1 MRTNR
6 TKAVRIIS
14 IVLAAVLLL
23 SVVSSALIVIVN
35 AASSAEIKSKLADL
49 RAKQAEIQKQSD
61 ELEKSIA
68 ENKDQTKTLVGQKA
82 EIDQEMEISRQK
94 IENLNEQIQQLNLL
108 IAEKQ
113 TELEASV
120 AKEEALQKQY
130 KARLRSM
137 EETGSVSYWSILF
150 KASSFSDLLD
160 RVDMIREIAESDQ
173 LMLKQLSAATQAVE
187 TERADLE
194 QQKQELQQTETDLAA
209 EQAELE
215 SKRAEADTLITQ
227 MQTEYA
233 ALSDEFLAAEADEAA
248 VREQIKK
255 AETDY
260 FNALAKEQAAAAAAA
275 AAAAKN
281 NSSSSSGSSSSSSGS
296 ASSGGFVFPLAYST
310 GVTCAYGPRIHP
322 INGNKSFHYG
332 VDLAAGMSTEIY
344 ATKSGTV
351 TGATYGEANGY
362 YVTINHGDGYSSI
375 YAHMTNYVVSV
386 GDSVKQGQLIGY
398 VGTTGWST
406 GPHLH
411 FEILYNGSNVNPMN
425 YISLP

>member
-1 MRTNR
+1 MRSSR
-6 TKAVRIIS
+6 TKIVRIIS
-14 IVLAAVLLL
+14 IVLAAVILL
-23 SVVSSALIVIVN
+23 SLVSTALIVMVH
-35 AASSAEIKSKLADL
+35 AASSSEIKSKLADL

-68 ENKDQTKTLVGQKA
+68 ENKDQTKTLVSQKA
-82 EIDQEMEISRQK
+82 EIDQEMEMSRQK

-150 KASSFSDLLD
+150 RASSFSDLLD

-194 QQKQELQQTETDLAA
+194 QQKQDLQQTETDLAV

-215 SKRAEADTLITQ
+215 TKRAKADTLITQ
-227 MQTEYA
+227 MQAEYA
-233 ALSDEFLAAEADEAA
+233 SLSDEFLAAEADEAA

-255 AETDY
+255 TETDY

-275 AAAAKN
+275 AAANKTSNSN
-281 NSSSSSGSSSSSSGS
+281 NSSASSSGGASSGS
-296 ASSGGFVFPLAYST
+296 FAFPLAYST
-310 GVTCAYGPRIHP
+310 GVTCAYGPRVHP

-332 VDLAAGMSTEIY
+332 VDLAAGMNTEIY

>member
-1 MRTNR
+1 MRSSR
-6 TKAVRIIS
+6 TKIVRIIS
-14 IVLAAVLLL
+14 IVLAAVILL
-23 SVVSSALIVIVN
+23 SLVSTALIVMVH
-35 AASSAEIKSKLADL
+35 AASSSEIKSKLADL

-68 ENKDQTKTLVGQKA
+68 ENKDQTKTLVSQKA
-82 EIDQEMEISRQK
+82 EIDQEMEMSRQK

-150 KASSFSDLLD
+150 RASSFSDLLD

-194 QQKQELQQTETDLAA
+194 QQKLDLQQTEDDLAV

-215 SKRAEADTLITQ
+215 TKRAKADTLITQ
-227 MQTEYA
+227 MQAEYA
-233 ALSDEFLAAEADEAA
+233 SLSDEFLAAEADEAA

-255 AETDY
+255 TETDY

-275 AAAAKN
+275 AAANKTSNSN
-281 NSSSSSGSSSSSSGS
+281 NSSASSSGGASSGS
-296 ASSGGFVFPLAYST
+296 FAFPLAYST
-310 GVTCAYGPRIHP
+310 GVTCAYGPRVHP

-375 YAHMTNYVVSV
+375 YAHMTNYVVSA

>member
-1 MRTNR
+1 MRSSR
-6 TKAVRIIS
+6 TKIVRIIS
-14 IVLAAVLLL
+14 IVLAAVILL
-23 SVVSSALIVIVN
+23 SLVSTALIVMVH
-35 AASSAEIKSKLADL
+35 AASSSEIKSKLADL

-68 ENKDQTKTLVGQKA
+68 ENKDQTKTLVSQKA
-82 EIDQEMEISRQK
+82 EIDQEMEMSRQK

-150 KASSFSDLLD
+150 RASSFSDLLD

-194 QQKQELQQTETDLAA
+194 QQKLDLQQTEDDLAV

-215 SKRAEADTLITQ
+215 TKRAKADTLITQ
-227 MQTEYA
+227 MQAEYA
-233 ALSDEFLAAEADEAA
+233 SLSDEFLAAEADEAA

-275 AAAAKN
+275 AAANKP
-281 NSSSSSGSSSSSSGS
+281 SSGSNSSSSSSSGG
-296 ASSGGFVFPLAYST
+296 ASSGGFAFPLAYST
-310 GVTCAYGPRIHP
+310 GVTCAYGPRVHP

>member
-1 MRTNR
+1 MRSSR
-6 TKAVRIIS
+6 TKIVRIIS
-14 IVLAAVLLL
+14 IVLAAVILL
-23 SVVSSALIVIVN
+23 SLVSTALIVMVH
-35 AASSAEIKSKLADL
+35 AASSSEIKSKLADL

-82 EIDQEMEISRQK
+82 EIDQEMEMSRQK

-194 QQKQELQQTETDLAA
+194 QQKLDLQQTEDDLAV

-215 SKRAEADTLITQ
+215 TKRAKADTLITQ
-227 MQTEYA
+227 MQVEYA
-233 ALSDEFLAAEADEAA
+233 SLSDEFLAAEADEAA

-275 AAAAKN
+275 AAANKP
-281 NSSSSSGSSSSSSGS
+281 SSGSNSSSSSSSGG
-296 ASSGGFVFPLAYST
+296 ASSGGFAFPLAYST
-310 GVTCAYGPRIHP
+310 GVTCAYGPRVHP

-332 VDLAAGMSTEIY
+332 VDLAAGMNTEIY

-375 YAHMTNYVVSV
+375 YAHMTNYVVSA

>member
-1 MRTNR
+1 MRSSR
-6 TKAVRIIS
+6 TKIVRIIS
-14 IVLAAVLLL
+14 IVLAAVILL
-23 SVVSSALIVIVN
+23 SLVSTALIVMVH
-35 AASSAEIKSKLADL
+35 AASSSEIKSKLADL

-82 EIDQEMEISRQK
+82 EIDQEREMSRQK

-150 KASSFSDLLD
+150 RASSFSDLLD

-194 QQKQELQQTETDLAA
+194 QQKLDLQQTEDDLAV

-215 SKRAEADTLITQ
+215 TNRAKADTLITQ
-227 MQTEYA
+227 MQAEYA
-233 ALSDEFLAAEADEAA
+233 SLSDEFLAAEADEAA

-255 AETDY
+255 TETDY

-275 AAAAKN
+275 AAANKP
-281 NSSSSSGSSSSSSGS
+281 SSGSNSSSSSSSGG
-296 ASSGGFVFPLAYST
+296 ASSGGFAFPLAYST
-310 GVTCAYGPRIHP
+310 GVTCAYGPRVHP

-332 VDLAAGMSTEIY
+332 VDLAAGMNTEIY

-375 YAHMTNYVVSV
+375 YAHMTNYVVSA

>member
-1 MRTNR
+1 MRSSR
-6 TKAVRIIS
+6 TKIVRIIS
-14 IVLAAVLLL
+14 IVLAAVILL
-23 SVVSSALIVIVN
+23 SLVSTALIVMVH
-35 AASSAEIKSKLADL
+35 AASSSEIKSKLADL

-82 EIDQEMEISRQK
+82 EIDQEMEMSRQK

-194 QQKQELQQTETDLAA
+194 QQKLDLQQTEDDLAV

-215 SKRAEADTLITQ
+215 TKRAKADTLITQ
-227 MQTEYA
+227 MQAEYA
-233 ALSDEFLAAEADEAA
+233 SLSDEFLAAEADEAA

-275 AAAAKN
+275 AAANKP
-281 NSSSSSGSSSSSSGS
+281 SSGSNSSSSSSSGG
-296 ASSGGFVFPLAYST
+296 ASSGGFAFPLAYST
-310 GVTCAYGPRIHP
+310 GVTCAYGPRVHP

-332 VDLAAGMSTEIY
+332 VDLAAGMNTEIY
-344 ATKSGTV
+344 ATKSGTI

-411 FEILYNGSNVNPMN
+411 FEILYSGSNVNPMN

>member
-35 AASSAEIKSKLADL
+35 AASSSEIKSKLADL

-82 EIDQEMEISRQK
+82 EIDQEMEMSRQK

-120 AKEEALQKQY
+120 EKEAALKKQY

-194 QQKQELQQTETDLAA
+194 QQKQDLQQTETDLAA
-209 EQAELE
+209 EQTELE
-215 SKRAEADTLITQ
+215 AKRAEADTLITQ

-281 NSSSSSGSSSSSSGS
+281 NPSSSSSSSSSSSGS

-332 VDLAAGMSTEIY
+332 VDLAAGMNTEIY

>member
-1 MRTNR
+1 MRSSR
-6 TKAVRIIS
+6 TKIVRIIS
-14 IVLAAVLLL
+14 IVLAAVILL
-23 SVVSSALIVIVN
+23 SLVSTALIVMVH
-35 AASSAEIKSKLADL
+35 AASSSEIKSKLADL

-68 ENKDQTKTLVGQKA
+68 ENKDQTKTLVSQKA
-82 EIDQEMEISRQK
+82 EIDQEMEMSRQK

-150 KASSFSDLLD
+150 RASSFSDLLD

-194 QQKQELQQTETDLAA
+194 QQKQDLQQTETDLAA

-215 SKRAEADTLITQ
+215 TKRAEADKLITQ
-227 MQTEYA
+227 MQVEYA
-233 ALSDEFLAAEADEAA
+233 SLSDEFLAAEADEAA
-248 VREQIKK
+248 VREQIKRT
-255 AETDY
+255 ETDY

-275 AAAAKN
+275 AAANKASNSN
-281 NSSSSSGSSSSSSGS
+281 NSSASSSGG
-296 ASSGGFVFPLAYST
+296 ASSGGFAFPLAYST
-310 GVTCAYGPRIHP
+310 GVTCAYGPRVHP

-332 VDLAAGMSTEIY
+332 VDLAAGMNTEIY

>member
-1 MRTNR
+1 MRSSR
-6 TKAVRIIS
+6 TKIVRIIS
-14 IVLAAVLLL
+14 IVLAAVILL
-23 SVVSSALIVIVN
+23 SLVSTALIVMVH
-35 AASSAEIKSKLADL
+35 AASSSEIKSKLADL

-68 ENKDQTKTLVGQKA
+68 ENKDQTKTLVSQKA
-82 EIDQEMEISRQK
+82 EIDQEMEMSRQK

-194 QQKQELQQTETDLAA
+194 QQKLDLQQTEDDLAV

-215 SKRAEADTLITQ
+215 TKRAKADTLITQ
-227 MQTEYA
+227 MQAEYA
-233 ALSDEFLAAEADEAA
+233 SLSDEFLAAEADEAA

-255 AETDY
+255 TETDY
-260 FNALAKEQAAAAAAA
+260 FNALAREQAAAAAAA
-275 AAAAKN
+275 AAANKP
-281 NSSSSSGSSSSSSGS
+281 SSGSNSSSSSSSGG
-296 ASSGGFVFPLAYST
+296 ASSGGFAFPLAYST
-310 GVTCAYGPRIHP
+310 GVTCAYGPRVHP

-332 VDLAAGMSTEIY
+332 VDLAAGMNTEIY

>member
-1 MRTNR
+1 MRSSR
-6 TKAVRIIS
+6 TKIVRIIS
-14 IVLAAVLLL
+14 IVLAAVILL
-23 SVVSSALIVIVN
+23 SLVSTALIVMVH
-35 AASSAEIKSKLADL
+35 AASSSEIKSKLADL

-82 EIDQEMEISRQK
+82 EIDQEMEMSRQK

-150 KASSFSDLLD
+150 RASSFSDLLD

-173 LMLKQLSAATQAVE
+173 LMLKQLSDATQAVE

-194 QQKQELQQTETDLAA
+194 QQKLDLQQTEDDLAV

-215 SKRAEADTLITQ
+215 TKRAKADTLITQ
-227 MQTEYA
+227 MQVEYA
-233 ALSDEFLAAEADEAA
+233 SLSDEFLAAEADEAA

-275 AAAAKN
+275 AAANKP
-281 NSSSSSGSSSSSSGS
+281 SSGSNSSSSSSSGG
-296 ASSGGFVFPLAYST
+296 ASSGGFAFPLAYST
-310 GVTCAYGPRIHP
+310 GVTCAYGPRVHP

-332 VDLAAGMSTEIY
+332 VDLAAGMNTEIY

>member
-1 MRTNR
+1 MRSSR
-6 TKAVRIIS
+6 TKIVRIIS
-14 IVLAAVLLL
+14 IVLAAVILL
-23 SVVSSALIVIVN
+23 SLVSTALIVMVH
-35 AASSAEIKSKLADL
+35 AASSCDIKSKLADL

-68 ENKDQTKTLVGQKA
+68 ENKDQTKTLVSQKA
-82 EIDQEMEISRQK
+82 EIDQEMEMSRQK

-150 KASSFSDLLD
+150 RASSFSDLLD

-194 QQKQELQQTETDLAA
+194 QQKLDLQQTEDDLAV

-215 SKRAEADTLITQ
+215 TKRAKADTLITQ
-227 MQTEYA
+227 MQAEYA
-233 ALSDEFLAAEADEAA
+233 SLSDEFLAAEADEAA

-275 AAAAKN
+275 AAANKP
-281 NSSSSSGSSSSSSGS
+281 SSGSNSSSSSSSGG
-296 ASSGGFVFPLAYST
+296 ASSGGFAFPLAYST
-310 GVTCAYGPRIHP
+310 GVTCAYGPRVHP

-332 VDLAAGMSTEIY
+332 VDLAAGMNTEIY

>member
-1 MRTNR
+1 MRSSR
-6 TKAVRIIS
+6 TKIVRIIS
-14 IVLAAVLLL
+14 IVLAAVILL
-23 SVVSSALIVIVN
+23 SLVSTALIVMVH
-35 AASSAEIKSKLADL
+35 AASSSEIKSKLADL

-68 ENKDQTKTLVGQKA
+68 ENKDQTKTLVSQKA
-82 EIDQEMEISRQK
+82 EIDQEMEMSRQK

-150 KASSFSDLLD
+150 RASSFSDLLD

-194 QQKQELQQTETDLAA
+194 QQKLDLQQTEDDLAV

-215 SKRAEADTLITQ
+215 TKRAKADTLITQ
-227 MQTEYA
+227 MQAEYA
-233 ALSDEFLAAEADEAA
+233 SLSDEFLAAEADEAA

-275 AAAAKN
+275 AAANKP
-281 NSSSSSGSSSSSSGS
+281 SSGSNSSSSSSSGG
-296 ASSGGFVFPLAYST
+296 ASSGGFAFPLAYST
-310 GVTCAYGPRIHP
+310 GVTCAYGPRVHP

-332 VDLAAGMSTEIY
+332 VDLAAGMNTEIY

-375 YAHMTNYVVSV
+375 YAHMTNYVVSA

>member
-1 MRTNR
+1 MRSSR
-6 TKAVRIIS
+6 TKIVRIIS
-14 IVLAAVLLL
+14 IVLAAVILL
-23 SVVSSALIVIVN
+23 SLVSTALIVMVH
-35 AASSAEIKSKLADL
+35 AASSSEIKSKLADL

-68 ENKDQTKTLVGQKA
+68 ENKDQTKTLVSQKA
-82 EIDQEMEISRQK
+82 EIDQEMEMSRQK

-150 KASSFSDLLD
+150 RASSFSDLLD

-194 QQKQELQQTETDLAA
+194 QQKLDLQQTETDLAV

-215 SKRAEADTLITQ
+215 TKRAKADTLITQ
-227 MQTEYA
+227 MQVEYA
-233 ALSDEFLAAEADEAA
+233 SLSDEFLAAEADEAA

-275 AAAAKN
+275 AAANKP
-281 NSSSSSGSSSSSSGS
+281 SSGSNSSSSSSSGG
-296 ASSGGFVFPLAYST
+296 ASSGGFAFPLAYST
-310 GVTCAYGPRIHP
+310 GVTCAYGPRVHP

-332 VDLAAGMSTEIY
+332 VDLAAGMNTEIY

-411 FEILYNGSNVNPMN
+411 FEILYSGSNVNPMN

>member
-1 MRTNR
+1 MRSSR
-6 TKAVRIIS
+6 TKIVRIIS
-14 IVLAAVLLL
+14 IVLAAVILL
-23 SVVSSALIVIVN
+23 SLVSTALIVMVH
-35 AASSAEIKSKLADL
+35 AASSSEIKSKLADL

-82 EIDQEMEISRQK
+82 EIDQEMEMSRQK

-150 KASSFSDLLD
+150 RASSFSDLLD

-194 QQKQELQQTETDLAA
+194 QQKLDLQQTEDDLAV

-215 SKRAEADTLITQ
+215 TNRAKADTLITQ
-227 MQTEYA
+227 MQAEYA
-233 ALSDEFLAAEADEAA
+233 SLSDEFLAAEADEAA

-255 AETDY
+255 TETDY

-275 AAAAKN
+275 AAANKP
-281 NSSSSSGSSSSSSGS
+281 SSGSNSSSSSSSGG
-296 ASSGGFVFPLAYST
+296 ASSGGFAFPLAYST
-310 GVTCAYGPRIHP
+310 GVTCAYGPRVHP

-332 VDLAAGMSTEIY
+332 VDLAAGMNTEIY

-375 YAHMTNYVVSV
+375 YAHMTNYVVSA

>member
-1 MRTNR
+1 MRSSR
-6 TKAVRIIS
+6 TKIVRIIS
-14 IVLAAVLLL
+14 IVLAAVILL
-23 SVVSSALIVIVN
+23 SLVSTALIVMVH
-35 AASSAEIKSKLADL
+35 AASSSEIKSKLADL

-68 ENKDQTKTLVGQKA
+68 ENKDQTKTLVSQKA
-82 EIDQEMEISRQK
+82 EIDQEMEMSRQK

-150 KASSFSDLLD
+150 RASSFSDLLD

-194 QQKQELQQTETDLAA
+194 QQKLDLQQTEDDLAV

-215 SKRAEADTLITQ
+215 TKRAKADTLITQ
-227 MQTEYA
+227 MQVEYA
-233 ALSDEFLAAEADEAA
+233 SLSDEFLAAEADEAA

-275 AAAAKN
+275 AAANKPSSGSN
-281 NSSSSSGSSSSSSGS
+281 NSSASSSGG
-296 ASSGGFVFPLAYST
+296 ASSGGFAFPLAYST
-310 GVTCAYGPRIHP
+310 GVTCAYGPRVHP

-332 VDLAAGMSTEIY
+332 VDLAAGMNTEIY

>member
-1 MRTNR
+1 MRSSR
-6 TKAVRIIS
+6 TKIVRIIS
-14 IVLAAVLLL
+14 IVLAAVILL
-23 SVVSSALIVIVN
+23 SLVSTALIVMVH
-35 AASSAEIKSKLADL
+35 AASSSEIKSKLADL

-68 ENKDQTKTLVGQKA
+68 ENKHQTKTLVSQKA
-82 EIDQEMEISRQK
+82 EIDQEMEMSRQK

-150 KASSFSDLLD
+150 RASSFSDLLD

-194 QQKQELQQTETDLAA
+194 QQKLDLQQTEDDLAV

-215 SKRAEADTLITQ
+215 TKRAKADTLITQ
-227 MQTEYA
+227 MQAEYA
-233 ALSDEFLAAEADEAA
+233 SLSDEFLAAEADEAA

-255 AETDY
+255 TETDY

-275 AAAAKN
+275 AAANKTSNSN
-281 NSSSSSGSSSSSSGS
+281 NSSASSSGG
-296 ASSGGFVFPLAYST
+296 ASSGGFAFPLAYST
-310 GVTCAYGPRIHP
+310 GVTCAYGPRVHP

-332 VDLAAGMSTEIY
+332 VDLAAGMNTEIY

>member
-1 MRTNR
+1 MRSSR
-6 TKAVRIIS
+6 TKIVRIIS
-14 IVLAAVLLL
+14 IVLAAVILL
-23 SVVSSALIVIVN
+23 SLVSTALIVMVH
-35 AASSAEIKSKLADL
+35 AASSSEIKSKLADL

-68 ENKDQTKTLVGQKA
+68 ENKDQTKTLVSQKA
-82 EIDQEMEISRQK
+82 EIDQEMEMSRQK

-150 KASSFSDLLD
+150 RASSFSDLLD

-194 QQKQELQQTETDLAA
+194 QQKQDLQQTETDLAV

-215 SKRAEADTLITQ
+215 TKRAKADTLITQ
-227 MQTEYA
+227 MQVEYA
-233 ALSDEFLAAEADEAA
+233 SLSDEFLAAEADEAA

-275 AAAAKN
+275 AANKTSNSN
-281 NSSSSSGSSSSSSGS
+281 NSSASSSGG
-296 ASSGGFVFPLAYST
+296 ASSGGFAFPLAYST
-310 GVTCAYGPRIHP
+310 GVTCAYGPRVHP

-332 VDLAAGMSTEIY
+332 VDLAAGMNTEIY

>member
-1 MRTNR
+1 MRSSR
-6 TKAVRIIS
+6 TKIVRIIS
-14 IVLAAVLLL
+14 IVLAAVILL
-23 SVVSSALIVIVN
+23 SLVSTALIVMVH
-35 AASSAEIKSKLADL
+35 AASSSEIKSKLADL

-68 ENKDQTKTLVGQKA
+68 ENKDQTKTLVSQKA
-82 EIDQEMEISRQK
+82 EIDQEMEMSRQK

-150 KASSFSDLLD
+150 RASSFSDLLD

-194 QQKQELQQTETDLAA
+194 QQKQDLQQTETDLAA

-215 SKRAEADTLITQ
+215 TKRAKADTLITQ
-227 MQTEYA
+227 MQAEYA
-233 ALSDEFLAAEADEAA
+233 SLSDEFLAAEADEAA

-255 AETDY
+255 TETDY

-275 AAAAKN
+275 AAANKTSNSN
-281 NSSSSSGSSSSSSGS
+281 NSSSSSSGG
-296 ASSGGFVFPLAYST
+296 ASSGGFAFPLAYST
-310 GVTCAYGPRIHP
+310 GVTCAYGPRVHP

>member
-1 MRTNR
+1 MRSSR
-6 TKAVRIIS
+6 TKIVRIIS
-14 IVLAAVLLL
+14 IVLAAVILL
-23 SVVSSALIVIVN
+23 SLVSTALIVMVH
-35 AASSAEIKSKLADL
+35 AASSSEIKSKLADL

-82 EIDQEMEISRQK
+82 EIDQEMEMSRQK

-194 QQKQELQQTETDLAA
+194 QQKLDLQQTEDDLAV

-215 SKRAEADTLITQ
+215 TKRAKADTLITQ
-227 MQTEYA
+227 MQAEYA
-233 ALSDEFLAAEADEAA
+233 SLSDEFLAAEADEAA

-255 AETDY
+255 TETDY

-275 AAAAKN
+275 AAANKP
-281 NSSSSSGSSSSSSGS
+281 SSGSNSSSSSSSGG
-296 ASSGGFVFPLAYST
+296 ASSGGFAFPLAYST
-310 GVTCAYGPRIHP
+310 GVTCAYGPRVHP

-332 VDLAAGMSTEIY
+332 VDLAAGMNTEIY

>member
-1 MRTNR
+1 MRSSR
-6 TKAVRIIS
+6 TKIVRIIS
-14 IVLAAVLLL
+14 IVLAAVILL
-23 SVVSSALIVIVN
+23 SLVSTALIVMVH
-35 AASSAEIKSKLADL
+35 AASSSEIKSKLADL

-68 ENKDQTKTLVGQKA
+68 ENKDQTKTLVSQKA
-82 EIDQEMEISRQK
+82 EIDQEMEMSRQK

-120 AKEEALQKQY
+120 AKEAALQKQY

-150 KASSFSDLLD
+150 RASSFSDLLD

-194 QQKQELQQTETDLAA
+194 QQKLDLQQTEDDLAV

-215 SKRAEADTLITQ
+215 TKRAKADTLITQ
-227 MQTEYA
+227 MQAEYA
-233 ALSDEFLAAEADEAA
+233 SLSDEFLAAEADEAA

-275 AAAAKN
+275 AAANKTSNSN
-281 NSSSSSGSSSSSSGS
+281 NSSASSSGG
-296 ASSGGFVFPLAYST
+296 ASSGGFAFPLAYST
-310 GVTCAYGPRIHP
+310 GVTCAYGPRVHP

-332 VDLAAGMSTEIY
+332 VDLAAGMNTEIY

>member
-1 MRTNR
+1 MRSSR
-6 TKAVRIIS
+6 TKIVRIIS
-14 IVLAAVLLL
+14 IVLAAVILL
-23 SVVSSALIVIVN
+23 SLVSTALIVMVH
-35 AASSAEIKSKLADL
+35 AASSSEIKSKLADL

-68 ENKDQTKTLVGQKA
+68 ENKDQTKTLVSQKA
-82 EIDQEMEISRQK
+82 EIDQEMEMSRQK

-150 KASSFSDLLD
+150 RASSFSDLLD

-194 QQKQELQQTETDLAA
+194 QQKLDLQQTEDDLAV

-215 SKRAEADTLITQ
+215 TKRAKADTLITQ
-227 MQTEYA
+227 MQAEYA
-233 ALSDEFLAAEADEAA
+233 SLSDEFLAAEADEAA

-255 AETDY
+255 TETDY

-275 AAAAKN
+275 AAANKTSNSN
-281 NSSSSSGSSSSSSGS
+281 NSSASSSGGASSGS
-296 ASSGGFVFPLAYST
+296 FAFPLAYST
-310 GVTCAYGPRIHP
+310 GVTCAYGPRVHP
-322 INGNKSFHYG
+322 INGNKSFHCG
-332 VDLAAGMSTEIY
+332 VDLAAGMNTEIY

>member
-1 MRTNR
+1 MRSSR
-6 TKAVRIIS
+6 TKIVRIIS
-14 IVLAAVLLL
+14 IVLAAVILL
-23 SVVSSALIVIVN
+23 SLVSTALIVMVH
-35 AASSAEIKSKLADL
+35 AASSSEIKSKLADL

-68 ENKDQTKTLVGQKA
+68 ENKDQTKTLVSQKA
-82 EIDQEMEISRQK
+82 EIDQEMEMSRQK

-150 KASSFSDLLD
+150 RASSFSDLLD

-194 QQKQELQQTETDLAA
+194 QQKLDLQQTEDDLAV

-215 SKRAEADTLITQ
+215 TKRAKADTLITQ
-227 MQTEYA
+227 MQAEYA
-233 ALSDEFLAAEADEAA
+233 SLSDEFLAAEADEAA

-255 AETDY
+255 TETDY

-275 AAAAKN
+275 AAANKTSNSN
-281 NSSSSSGSSSSSSGS
+281 NSSASSSGG
-296 ASSGGFVFPLAYST
+296 ASSGGFAFPLAYST
-310 GVTCAYGPRIHP
+310 GVTCAYGPRVHP

-375 YAHMTNYVVSV
+375 YAHMTNYVVSA

>member
-1 MRTNR
+1 MRSSR
-6 TKAVRIIS
+6 TKIVRIIS
-14 IVLAAVLLL
+14 IVLAAVILL
-23 SVVSSALIVIVN
+23 SLVSTALIVMVH
-35 AASSAEIKSKLADL
+35 AASSSEIKSKLADL

-82 EIDQEMEISRQK
+82 EIDQEMEMSRQK

-150 KASSFSDLLD
+150 RASSFSDLLD

-194 QQKQELQQTETDLAA
+194 QQKLDLQQTEDDLAV

-215 SKRAEADTLITQ
+215 TKRAKADTLITQ
-227 MQTEYA
+227 MQAEYA
-233 ALSDEFLAAEADEAA
+233 SLSDEFLAAEADEAA

-275 AAAAKN
+275 AAANKPSSGSN
-281 NSSSSSGSSSSSSGS
+281 NSSASSSGG
-296 ASSGGFVFPLAYST
+296 ASSGGFAFPLAYST
-310 GVTCAYGPRIHP
+310 GVTCAYGPRVHP

-332 VDLAAGMSTEIY
+332 VDLAAGMNTEIY

-362 YVTINHGDGYSSI
+362 YVTINHGDGYSSL
-375 YAHMTNYVVSV
+375 YAHMVSNEVSV
-386 GDSVKQGQLIGY
+386 GDYVTQGQVIGH
-398 VGTTGWST
+398 VGMSGWTTGA
-406 GPHLH
+406 HLH

>member
-1 MRTNR
+1 MRSSR
-6 TKAVRIIS
+6 TKIVRIIS
-14 IVLAAVLLL
+14 IVLAAVILL
-23 SVVSSALIVIVN
+23 SLVSTALIVMVH
-35 AASSAEIKSKLADL
+35 AASSSEIKSKLADL

-68 ENKDQTKTLVGQKA
+68 ENKDQTKTLVSQKA
-82 EIDQEMEISRQK
+82 EIDQEMEMSRQK

-120 AKEEALQKQY
+120 AKEDALQKQY

-150 KASSFSDLLD
+150 RASSFSDLLD

-194 QQKQELQQTETDLAA
+194 QQKLDLQQTEDDLAV

-215 SKRAEADTLITQ
+215 TKRAKADTLITQ
-227 MQTEYA
+227 MQAEYA
-233 ALSDEFLAAEADEAA
+233 SLSDEFLAAEADEAA

-255 AETDY
+255 TETDY
-260 FNALAKEQAAAAAAA
+260 FNALAKEQAGAAAAAA
-275 AAAAKN
+275 AANKP
-281 NSSSSSGSSSSSSGS
+281 SSGSNSSSSSSSGG
-296 ASSGGFVFPLAYST
+296 ASSGGFAFPLAYST
-310 GVTCAYGPRIHP
+310 GVTCAYGPRVHP

-332 VDLAAGMSTEIY
+332 VDLAAGMNTEIY

-375 YAHMTNYVVSV
+375 YAHMTNYVVSA

>member
-1 MRTNR
+1 MRSSR
-6 TKAVRIIS
+6 TKIVRIIS
-14 IVLAAVLLL
+14 IVLAAVILL
-23 SVVSSALIVIVN
+23 SLVSTALIVMVH
-35 AASSAEIKSKLADL
+35 AASSSEIKSKLADL

-68 ENKDQTKTLVGQKA
+68 ENKDQTKTLVSQKA
-82 EIDQEMEISRQK
+82 EIDQEMEMSRQK

-150 KASSFSDLLD
+150 RASSFSDLLD

-194 QQKQELQQTETDLAA
+194 QQKLDLQQTEDDLAV

-215 SKRAEADTLITQ
+215 TKRAKADTLITQ
-227 MQTEYA
+227 MQAEYA
-233 ALSDEFLAAEADEAA
+233 SLSDEFLAAEADEAA

-275 AAAAKN
+275 AAANKP
-281 NSSSSSGSSSSSSGS
+281 SSGSNSSSSSSSGG
-296 ASSGGFVFPLAYST
+296 ASSGGFAFPLAYST
-310 GVTCAYGPRIHP
+310 GVTCAYGPRVHP

-332 VDLAAGMSTEIY
+332 VDLAAGMNTEIY

>member
-1 MRTNR
+1 MRSSR
-6 TKAVRIIS
+6 TKIVRIIS
-14 IVLAAVLLL
+14 IVLAAVILL
-23 SVVSSALIVIVN
+23 SLVSTALIVMVH
-35 AASSAEIKSKLADL
+35 AASSSEIKSKLADL

-82 EIDQEMEISRQK
+82 EIDQEMEMSRQK

-150 KASSFSDLLD
+150 RASSFSDLLD

-194 QQKQELQQTETDLAA
+194 QQKLDLQQTEDDLAV

-215 SKRAEADTLITQ
+215 TKRAKADTLITQ
-227 MQTEYA
+227 MQAEYA
-233 ALSDEFLAAEADEAA
+233 SLSDEFLAAEADEAA

-255 AETDY
+255 TETDY

-275 AAAAKN
+275 AAANKP
-281 NSSSSSGSSSSSSGS
+281 SSGSNSSSSSSSGG
-296 ASSGGFVFPLAYST
+296 ASSGGFAFPLAYST
-310 GVTCAYGPRIHP
+310 GVTCAYGPRVHP

-332 VDLAAGMSTEIY
+332 VDLAAGMNTEIY

-411 FEILYNGSNVNPMN
+411 FEILYSGSNVNPMN

>member
-1 MRTNR
+1 MRSSR
-6 TKAVRIIS
+6 TKIVRIIS
-14 IVLAAVLLL
+14 IVLAAVILL
-23 SVVSSALIVIVN
+23 SLVSTALIVMVH
-35 AASSAEIKSKLADL
+35 AASSSEIKSKLADL

-68 ENKDQTKTLVGQKA
+68 ENKDQTKTLVSQKA
-82 EIDQEMEISRQK
+82 EIDQEMEMSRQK

-150 KASSFSDLLD
+150 RASSFSDLLD

-194 QQKQELQQTETDLAA
+194 QQKQDLQQTEDDLAA

-215 SKRAEADTLITQ
+215 TKRAEADKLITQ
-227 MQTEYA
+227 MQVEYA
-233 ALSDEFLAAEADEAA
+233 SLSDEFLAAEADEAA

-255 AETDY
+255 TETDY

-275 AAAAKN
+275 AAANKASNSN
-281 NSSSSSGSSSSSSGS
+281 NSSASSSGG
-296 ASSGGFVFPLAYST
+296 ASSGGFAFPLAYST
-310 GVTCAYGPRIHP
+310 GVTCAYGPRVHP

>member
-1 MRTNR
+1 MRSSR
-6 TKAVRIIS
+6 TKIVRIIS
-14 IVLAAVLLL
+14 IVLAAVILL
-23 SVVSSALIVIVN
+23 SLVSTALIVMVH
-35 AASSAEIKSKLADL
+35 AASSSEIKSKLADL

-68 ENKDQTKTLVGQKA
+68 ENKDQTKTLVSQKA
-82 EIDQEMEISRQK
+82 EIDQEMEMSRQK

-150 KASSFSDLLD
+150 RASSFSDLLD

-194 QQKQELQQTETDLAA
+194 QQKLDLQQTETDLAV

-215 SKRAEADTLITQ
+215 TKRAKADTLITQ
-227 MQTEYA
+227 MQAEYA
-233 ALSDEFLAAEADEAA
+233 SLSDEFLAAEADEAA

-255 AETDY
+255 TETDY

-275 AAAAKN
+275 AAANKTSNSN
-281 NSSSSSGSSSSSSGS
+281 NSSASSSGG
-296 ASSGGFVFPLAYST
+296 ASSGGFAFPLAYST
-310 GVTCAYGPRIHP
+310 GVTCAYGPRVHP

>member
-1 MRTNR
+1 MRSSR
-6 TKAVRIIS
+6 TKIVRIIS
-14 IVLAAVLLL
+14 IVLAAVILL
-23 SVVSSALIVIVN
+23 SLVSTALIVMVH
-35 AASSAEIKSKLADL
+35 AASSSEIKSKLADL

-68 ENKDQTKTLVGQKA
+68 ENKDQTKTLVSQKA
-82 EIDQEMEISRQK
+82 EIDQEMEMSRQK

-120 AKEEALQKQY
+120 AKEDALQKQY

-150 KASSFSDLLD
+150 RASSFSDLLD

-194 QQKQELQQTETDLAA
+194 QQKLDLQQTEDDLAV

-215 SKRAEADTLITQ
+215 TNRAKADTLITQ
-227 MQTEYA
+227 MQAEYA
-233 ALSDEFLAAEADEAA
+233 SLSDEFLAAEADEAA

-255 AETDY
+255 TETDY

-275 AAAAKN
+275 AAANKP
-281 NSSSSSGSSSSSSGS
+281 SSGSNSSSSSSSGG
-296 ASSGGFVFPLAYST
+296 ASSGGFAFPLAYST
-310 GVTCAYGPRIHP
+310 GVTCAYGPRVHP

-332 VDLAAGMSTEIY
+332 VDLAAGMNTEIY

-375 YAHMTNYVVSV
+375 YAHMTNYVVSA

>member
-1 MRTNR
+1 MRSSR
-6 TKAVRIIS
+6 TKIVRIIS
-14 IVLAAVLLL
+14 IVLAAVILL
-23 SVVSSALIVIVN
+23 SLVSTALIVMVH
-35 AASSAEIKSKLADL
+35 AASSSEIKSKLADL

-68 ENKDQTKTLVGQKA
+68 ENKDQTKTLVSQKA
-82 EIDQEMEISRQK
+82 EIDQEMEMSRQK

-150 KASSFSDLLD
+150 RASSFSDLLD

-194 QQKQELQQTETDLAA
+194 QQKLDLQQTEDDLAV

-215 SKRAEADTLITQ
+215 TKRAKADTLITQ
-227 MQTEYA
+227 MQAEYA
-233 ALSDEFLAAEADEAA
+233 SLSDEFLAAEADEAA

-255 AETDY
+255 TETDY

-275 AAAAKN
+275 AAANKASNSN
-281 NSSSSSGSSSSSSGS
+281 NSSASSSGG
-296 ASSGGFVFPLAYST
+296 ASSGGFAFPLAYST
-310 GVTCAYGPRIHP
+310 GVTCAYGPRVHP

>member
-1 MRTNR
+1 MRSSR
-6 TKAVRIIS
+6 TKIVRIIS
-14 IVLAAVLLL
+14 IVLAAVILL
-23 SVVSSALIVIVN
+23 SLVSTALIVMVH
-35 AASSAEIKSKLADL
+35 AASSSEIKSKLADL

-68 ENKDQTKTLVGQKA
+68 ENKDQTKTLVSQKA
-82 EIDQEMEISRQK
+82 EIDQEMEMSRQK

-150 KASSFSDLLD
+150 RASSFSDLLD

-194 QQKQELQQTETDLAA
+194 QQKLDLQQTEDDLAV

-215 SKRAEADTLITQ
+215 TKRAKADTLITQ
-227 MQTEYA
+227 MQAEYA
-233 ALSDEFLAAEADEAA
+233 SLSDEFLAAEADEAA

-255 AETDY
+255 TETDY

-275 AAAAKN
+275 AAANKTSNSN
-281 NSSSSSGSSSSSSGS
+281 NSSASSSGG
-296 ASSGGFVFPLAYST
+296 ASSGGFAFPLAYST
-310 GVTCAYGPRIHP
+310 GVTCAYGPRVHP

>member
-1 MRTNR
+1 MRSSR
-6 TKAVRIIS
+6 TKIVRIIS
-14 IVLAAVLLL
+14 IVLAAVILL
-23 SVVSSALIVIVN
+23 SLVSTALIVMVH
-35 AASSAEIKSKLADL
+35 AASSSEIKSKLADL

-68 ENKDQTKTLVGQKA
+68 ENKDQTKTLVSQKA
-82 EIDQEMEISRQK
+82 EIDQEMEMSRQK

-150 KASSFSDLLD
+150 RASSFSDLLD

-194 QQKQELQQTETDLAA
+194 QQKLDLQQTEDDLAV

-215 SKRAEADTLITQ
+215 TKRAKADTLITQ
-227 MQTEYA
+227 MQAEYA
-233 ALSDEFLAAEADEAA
+233 SLSDEFLAAEADEAA

-275 AAAAKN
+275 AANKTSNSN
-281 NSSSSSGSSSSSSGS
+281 NSSASSSGG
-296 ASSGGFVFPLAYST
+296 ASSGGFAFPLAYST
-310 GVTCAYGPRIHP
+310 GVTCAYGPRVHP

-332 VDLAAGMSTEIY
+332 VDLAAGMNTEIY

>member
-1 MRTNR
+1 MRSSR
-6 TKAVRIIS
+6 TKIVRIIS
-14 IVLAAVLLL
+14 IVLAAVILL
-23 SVVSSALIVIVN
+23 SLVSTALIVMVH
-35 AASSAEIKSKLADL
+35 AASSSEIKSKLADL

-68 ENKDQTKTLVGQKA
+68 ENKDQTKTLVSQKA
-82 EIDQEMEISRQK
+82 EIDQEMEMSRQK

-150 KASSFSDLLD
+150 RASSFSDLLD

-194 QQKQELQQTETDLAA
+194 QQKQDLQQTETDLAA

-215 SKRAEADTLITQ
+215 TKRAEADKLITQ
-227 MQTEYA
+227 MQVEYA
-233 ALSDEFLAAEADEAA
+233 SLSDEFLAAEADEAA

-255 AETDY
+255 TETDY

-275 AAAAKN
+275 AAANKTSNSN
-281 NSSSSSGSSSSSSGS
+281 NSSASSSGG
-296 ASSGGFVFPLAYST
+296 ASSGGFAFPLAYST
-310 GVTCAYGPRIHP
+310 GVTCAYGPRVHP

-332 VDLAAGMSTEIY
+332 VDLAAGMNTEIY

>member
-1 MRTNR
+1 MRSSR
-6 TKAVRIIS
+6 TKIVRIIS
-14 IVLAAVLLL
+14 IVLAAVILL
-23 SVVSSALIVIVN
+23 SLVSTALIVMVH
-35 AASSAEIKSKLADL
+35 AASSSEIKSKLADL

-68 ENKDQTKTLVGQKA
+68 ENKDQTKTLVSQKA
-82 EIDQEMEISRQK
+82 EIDQEMEMSRQK

-150 KASSFSDLLD
+150 RASSFSDLLD

-194 QQKQELQQTETDLAA
+194 QQKLDLQQTEDDLAV

-215 SKRAEADTLITQ
+215 TKRAKADTLITQ
-227 MQTEYA
+227 MQVEYA
-233 ALSDEFLAAEADEAA
+233 SLSDEFLAAEADEAA

-255 AETDY
+255 TETDY

-275 AAAAKN
+275 AAANKASNSN
-281 NSSSSSGSSSSSSGS
+281 NSSASSSGG
-296 ASSGGFVFPLAYST
+296 ASSGGFAFPLAYST
-310 GVTCAYGPRIHP
+310 GVTCAYGPRVHP

>member
-1 MRTNR
+1 MRSSR
-6 TKAVRIIS
+6 TKIVRIIS
-14 IVLAAVLLL
+14 IVLAAVILL
-23 SVVSSALIVIVN
+23 SLVSTALIVMVH
-35 AASSAEIKSKLADL
+35 AASSSEIKSKLADL

-82 EIDQEMEISRQK
+82 EIDQEMEMSRQK

-194 QQKQELQQTETDLAA
+194 QQKQDLQQTETDLAA

-215 SKRAEADTLITQ
+215 TKRAEADKLITQ
-227 MQTEYA
+227 MQVEYA
-233 ALSDEFLAAEADEAA
+233 SLSDEFLAAEADEAA

-255 AETDY
+255 TETDY

-275 AAAAKN
+275 AAANKTSNSN
-281 NSSSSSGSSSSSSGS
+281 NSSSSSSGG
-296 ASSGGFVFPLAYST
+296 ASSGGFAFPLAYST
-310 GVTCAYGPRIHP
+310 GVTCAYGPRVHP

-332 VDLAAGMSTEIY
+332 VDLAAGMNTEIY

>member
-1 MRTNR
+1 MRSSR
-6 TKAVRIIS
+6 TKIVRIIS
-14 IVLAAVLLL
+14 IVLAAVILL
-23 SVVSSALIVIVN
+23 SLVSTALIVMVH
-35 AASSAEIKSKLADL
+35 AASSSEIKSKLADL

-82 EIDQEMEISRQK
+82 EIDQEMEMSRQK

-150 KASSFSDLLD
+150 RASSFSDLLD

-194 QQKQELQQTETDLAA
+194 QQKLDLQQTEDDLAV

-215 SKRAEADTLITQ
+215 TKRAKADTLITQ
-227 MQTEYA
+227 MQVEYA
-233 ALSDEFLAAEADEAA
+233 SLSDEFLAAEADEAA

-275 AAAAKN
+275 AAANKP
-281 NSSSSSGSSSSSSGS
+281 SSGSNSSSSSSSGG
-296 ASSGGFVFPLAYST
+296 ASSGGFAFPLAYST
-310 GVTCAYGPRIHP
+310 GVTCAYGPRVHP

-332 VDLAAGMSTEIY
+332 VDLAAGMNTEIY

-411 FEILYNGSNVNPMN
+411 FEILYSGSNVNPMN

>member
-1 MRTNR
+1 MRSSR
-6 TKAVRIIS
+6 TKIVRIIS
-14 IVLAAVLLL
+14 IVLAAVILL
-23 SVVSSALIVIVN
+23 SLVSTALIVMVH
-35 AASSAEIKSKLADL
+35 AASSSEIKSKLADL

-68 ENKDQTKTLVGQKA
+68 ENKDQTKTLVSQKA
-82 EIDQEMEISRQK
+82 EIDQEMEMSRQK

-194 QQKQELQQTETDLAA
+194 QQKLDLQQTEDDLAV

-215 SKRAEADTLITQ
+215 TKRAKADTLITQ
-227 MQTEYA
+227 MQAEYA
-233 ALSDEFLAAEADEAA
+233 SLSDEFLAAEADEAA

-275 AAAAKN
+275 AAANKP
-281 NSSSSSGSSSSSSGS
+281 SSGSNSSSSSSSGG
-296 ASSGGFVFPLAYST
+296 ASSGGFAFPLAYST
-310 GVTCAYGPRIHP
+310 GVTCAYGPRVHP

-332 VDLAAGMSTEIY
+332 VDLAAGMNTEIY

-375 YAHMTNYVVSV
+375 YAHMTNYVVSA

>member
-1 MRTNR
+1 MRSSR
-6 TKAVRIIS
+6 TKIVRIIS
-14 IVLAAVLLL
+14 IVLAAVILL
-23 SVVSSALIVIVN
+23 SLVSTALIVMVH
-35 AASSAEIKSKLADL
+35 AASSSEIKSKLADL

-68 ENKDQTKTLVGQKA
+68 ENKDQTKTLVSQKA
-82 EIDQEMEISRQK
+82 EIDQEMEMSRQK

-150 KASSFSDLLD
+150 RASSFSDLLD

-194 QQKQELQQTETDLAA
+194 QQKLDLQQTEDDLAV

-215 SKRAEADTLITQ
+215 TKRAKADTLITQ
-227 MQTEYA
+227 MQVEYA
-233 ALSDEFLAAEADEAA
+233 SLSDEFLAAEADEAA

-275 AAAAKN
+275 AAANKP
-281 NSSSSSGSSSSSSGS
+281 SSGSNSSSSSSSGG
-296 ASSGGFVFPLAYST
+296 ASSGGFAFPLAYST
-310 GVTCAYGPRIHP
+310 GVTCAYGPRVHP

-332 VDLAAGMSTEIY
+332 VDLAAGMNTEIY

-411 FEILYNGSNVNPMN
+411 FEILYSGSNVNPMN